1 MTDIERLLGRV
12 TKAARY
18 AGGEWNSVV
27 KDWDSAD
34 VMIAISYPHVYEIGM
49 SNLGLA
55 IIYDVLNRQ
64 EGVLAER
71 VFAPWVDME
80 AVMRE
85 NAVPLFSLE
94 SRHDL
99 KDFDVIGFSVGYELT
114 YTNLLNMLDMAGIPL
129 GSNERGESM
138 PLVIAGGT
146 CALNPE
152 PIAEFV
158 DLFVVGEGEEV
169 VAELVALIRSWKKDG
184 SGKKNDLLRA
194 AAGIAG
200 IYVPSFYRVSY
211 DPDGTV
217 SSIEPTVPE
226 AASAIERQVVAPLP
240 STVTRPVV
248 PFLQAVHDR
257 GAVEIQRGCHQGC
270 RFCQAG
276 MIYRPVRA
284 RARGE
289 VIDAVEGLTRHC
301 GYEEVS
307 LLSLSTT
314 DYPDIADLVGAL
326 QRKSRGE
333 NLTLSLPS
341 LRLDTFSA
349 ALADSYGKGKKAGFT
364 FAPEAGSERLR
375 RAINKA
381 ISDEEITGTIEIA
394 WERGWRSVKLY
405 FMIGLPSET
414 DADVEGIVHLVRRI
428 RRIGDGR
435 INVRVNASTF
445 VPKAHTPFQW
455 VVQASPDELDEKQDT
470 LRAGLRRAGVH
481 LSWQSP
487 AVSMLEGVLSR
498 GDRRLAE
505 AIRRAWELGAR
516 FDAWSEFFDSLR
528 WQRAFTECGL
538 DPDFYTR
545 RQRPVDEV
553 LPWSHIDTGI
563 SPDFLKREYKR
574 TDSGK
579 ETPSCSTGKCNA
591 CGLQKSQ
598 DPCRTRFG
606 QGRRGAGRAAPAGT

>member
-1 MTDIERLLGRV
+1 
-12 TKAARY
+12 
-18 AGGEWNSVV
+18 
-27 KDWDSAD
+27 
-34 VMIAISYPHVYEIGM
+34 M

-226 AASAIERQVVAPLP
+226 AASAIERQVVAALP
-240 STVTRPVV
+240 PTVTRPVV

-381 ISDEEITGTIEIA
+381 ISA
-394 WERGWRSVKLY
+394 
-405 FMIGLPSET
+405 F
-414 DADVEGIVHLVRRI
+414 
-428 RRIGDGR
+428 GDGR
-435 INVRVNASTF
+435 R
-445 VPKAHTPFQW
+445 
-455 VVQASPDELDEKQDT
+455 
-470 LRAGLRRAGVH
+470 
-481 LSWQSP
+481 
-487 AVSMLEGVLSR
+487 
-498 GDRRLAE
+498 
-505 AIRRAWELGAR
+505 
-516 FDAWSEFFDSLR
+516 
-528 WQRAFTECGL
+528 
-538 DPDFYTR
+538 
-545 RQRPVDEV
+545 
-553 LPWSHIDTGI
+553 
-563 SPDFLKREYKR
+563 
-574 TDSGK
+574 
-579 ETPSCSTGKCNA
+579 
-591 CGLQKSQ
+591 
-598 DPCRTRFG
+598 
-606 QGRRGAGRAAPAGT
+606 RRGHSAPGAQDQKNRRRPNQRQGQRLDICPESAHPFSMGRPGVAGRARREAGHAPGRPETGRCASVVAVTGRQHAGGCAVAR